1 MSTTIQ
7 IRIDEKTKKEAK
19 KVFESL
25 GLNMSEAVKL
35 YLKSVIETK
44 TIPFVLTKNKKLK
57 KEVEERLAKEA
68 EEALKYGKRY
78 DNLDELF
85 KDLGI

>member
-19 KVFESL
+19 KVFASL

-35 YLKSVIETK
+35 YLKTVIETK
-44 TIPFVLTKNKKLK
+44 TIPFVLTKNKKLR
-57 KEVEERLAKEA
+57 KEVEERLIKEA
-68 EEALKYGKRY
+68 EEALKYGKKY